1 MKRDV
6 FLSVVFALL
15 AGCKE
20 VPPPAPDG
28 YYVIDDISVIYDNP
42 ADNAP
47 ENSDPEKSVKA
58 AIRDTMVSLKDTTF
72 FWFEPDRVTVD
83 NSGNRFDSDIRGN
96 TFELNNIQT
105 TWASPDSG
113 QTVYLTTEKE
123 GACGFFNCTV
133 KMTLSRADY
142 TSEKLAGMKSVSDA
156 KASSYEAYLET
167 QRQYYKQNAFP
178 AVPGDSI
185 RMTKNISVTLPET
198 MAINLKKVEG
208 GDYVRDIGGIHIE
221 SDDNHTETYHFR
233 DPLSDAEGIIH
244 LVKIPKYRWR
254 FDEWLNQQKGIVY
267 QEDNGAIYYNRRG
280 KPECIYFRYDQKE
293 RRYVIIIAETSAQTV
308 MQQMYSIA
316 RSVGKNLPSEAKISN
331 K

>member
-221 SDDNHTETYHFR
+221 SDDNHTEIYHFR

-308 MQQMYSIA
+308 IQQMYSIA

>member
-58 AIRDTMVSLKDTTF
+58 AIRDTIVSLKDTTF

-221 SDDNHTETYHFR
+221 SDDNHTEIYHFR